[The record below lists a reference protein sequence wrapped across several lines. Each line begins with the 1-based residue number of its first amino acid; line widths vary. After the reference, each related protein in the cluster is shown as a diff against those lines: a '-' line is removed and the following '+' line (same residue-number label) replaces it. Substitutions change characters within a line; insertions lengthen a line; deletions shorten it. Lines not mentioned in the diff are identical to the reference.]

1 MIDRTVLIRTDAGAS
16 IGFGHIARCICIAK
30 KLAEKKYT
38 PVFILKDKNRYVTD
52 MLKRMKFGCCYIGKK
67 EALEKEA
74 VEVKNIIL
82 RKKAAAC
89 IFDSYNLNENYF
101 LKLEDTSAPLILI
114 DDRNYLKFPEVG
126 VIVNGNLFAEDL
138 KYSISKTTKLYLGAE
153 YFIMDEAFRTSGLQG
168 ILKRKTSA
176 GMCLSSVKFEVLL
189 KLASFLCSVNFDNL
203 NIVLTALQKKHYKEL
218 LKYFRGFKNVKL
230 YFNLDAEGFSS
241 VMKKNMFFFTTGG
254 TMMCQSLCSG
264 CITYAYPVNKYQEKN
279 VLHAEKKKLAKKISL
294 KQVCMAEIRE
304 DIAYLSNLK
313 NKRACIVKKAMKTID
328 GKGLCRVTDIIL
340 ESIDGKNKIN

>member
-1 MIDRTVLIRTDAGAS
+1 MRDRTVLIRTDAGAS
-16 IGFGHIARCICIAK
+16 TGFGHIARCIGIAK

-38 PVFILKDKNRYVTD
+38 PVFILEDKNKYVTD
-52 MLKRMKFGCCYIGKK
+52 MLKRLKFGCCCIDKK
-67 EALEKEA
+67 ETLEKEA

-89 IFDSYNLNENYF
+89 VFDSYNLNENYF
-101 LKLEDTSAPLILI
+101 LKLKDTSAPLILI
-114 DDRNYLKFPEVG
+114 DDRNYLKFPEVD

-138 KYSISKTTKLYLGAE
+138 KYSVSKTTSLYLGAE
-153 YFIMDEAFRTSGLQG
+153 YFIMDEAFRTSGLKG

-189 KLASFLCSVNFDNL
+189 KLARFLCSLNFDNL
-203 NIVLTALQKKHYKEL
+203 SIVLTALQKKYYEES
-218 LKYFRGFKNVKL
+218 LKYFSGFKNVKL
-230 YFNLDAEGFSS
+230 YFNLDAKEFSS

-279 VLHAEKKKLAKKISL
+279 VLYTEKKKLAKKISL
-294 KQVCMAEIRE
+294 KQKCMAEMRKN
-304 DIAYLSNLK
+304 IAYLSDLK
-313 NKRACIVKKAMKTID
+313 EKRACIIRKAIETMD
-328 GKGLCRVTDIIL
+328 GKGLGRVTDIIT
-340 ESIDGKNKIN
+340 GKINERN